1 MSAVRTTS
9 RLAAA
14 LLGAV
19 LVIGLAGP
27 TASAQDPYGST
38 TTTAPSARSVEAT
51 CGLSVPEG
59 RPGDRVTATVN
70 GVFLGENVR
79 LLFDGV
85 QVGATTAPTT
95 VGAAT
100 GGSSG
105 STTGGGLARTDRRVV
120 ALSEGG
126 ATVFDGATQV
136 VTTSVS
142 ITFTVPNAAPGT
154 HVVTAVGDT
163 FSCFCNPNGAFRVL
177 SAKSPRSLPRT
188 GIYVALY
195 LVLAAI
201 LLGIGSEL
209 VLRARRRRARVLAAV
224 QDDDE
229 DYYTAAG
236 R

>member
-9 RLAAA
+9 RLALA
-14 LLGAV
+14 LAGAL
-19 LVIGLAGP
+19 LVIGTAAP
-27 TASAQDPYGST
+27 MASAQDPYGST
-38 TTTAPSARSVEAT
+38 TTTAPPARSVEAT
-51 CGLSVPEG
+51 CGLSVDQG
-59 RPGDRVTATVN
+59 RPGDTVTATVR

-95 VGAAT
+95 QSAAT
-100 GGSSG
+100 GGSNP
-105 STTGGGLARTDRRVV
+105 LARTDRRVV
-120 ALSEGG
+120 ALAASG
-126 ATVFDGATQV
+126 ATVFGGAAQLA
-136 VTTSVS
+136 TTSVS
-142 ITFTVPNAAPGT
+142 ITFTVPPAAPGT

-177 SAKSPRSLPRT
+177 ASKSARSLPRT

-209 VLRARRRRARVLAAV
+209 VLRARRRRARILATATEH
-224 QDDDE
+224 DDE
-229 DYYTAAG
+229 DYYTVT
-236 R
+236 RR

>member
-9 RLAAA
+9 RLAVA

-19 LVIGLAGP
+19 LAVGLAAP

-38 TTTAPSARSVEAT
+38 TTTAPPVREVEAT
-51 CGLSVPEG
+51 CSLSIPEG
-59 RPGDRVTATVN
+59 RVGDTVTATVN

-79 LLFDGV
+79 LLFDGK
-85 QVGATTAPTT
+85 Q

-100 GGSSG
+100 APTVAAASA
-105 STTGGGLARTDRRVV
+105 GGGAVFNGAALAAQV
-120 ALSEGG
+120 A
-126 ATVFDGATQV
+126 
-136 VTTSVS
+136 TTSVK
-142 ITFTVPNAAPGT
+142 ITFKVPAAAPGT

-163 FSCFCNPNGAFRVL
+163 FSCFCNPNGAFKVL
-177 SAKSPRSLPRT
+177 ATKSPRSLPRT

-209 VLRARRRRARVLAAV
+209 VLRARRRRARLLAAS
-224 QDDDE
+224 DDE
-229 DYYTAAG
+229 TTYTSAG
-236 R
+236 RR